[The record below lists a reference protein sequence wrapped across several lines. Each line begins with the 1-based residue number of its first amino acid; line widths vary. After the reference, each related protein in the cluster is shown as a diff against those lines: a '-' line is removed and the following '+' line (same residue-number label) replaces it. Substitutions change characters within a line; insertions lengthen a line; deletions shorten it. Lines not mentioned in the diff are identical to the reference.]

1 MGSFRIVTGSGYGR
15 RDYVGGREL
24 RRQFD
29 LLKKAARQANAAQ
42 PKVKTRKTTSTSSS
56 SSGSG
61 ISKLYDKVWNDAV
74 RKANKWA
81 RETAAEMRASVPV
94 DTGNLRESIH
104 VLEKECYR
112 NKATGE
118 IIMVVGADLDPAGGR
133 GKLYAPP
140 MRKKSPKYG
149 RKTSPW
155 KGYRLMPSYPNEYAS
170 KFLGEPTIEERFKAI
185 SKKNAKKIMGK

>member
-1 MGSFRIVTGSGYGR
+1 MGSFRIVTGSGYSR
-15 RDYVGGREL
+15 REITGLREVQREFSRL
-24 RRQFD
+24 REVAR
-29 LLKKAARQANAAQ
+29 LSTTPRVSAKKT
-42 PKVKTRKTTSTSSS
+42 K
-56 SSGSG
+56 SSGKG
-61 ISKLYDKVWNDAV
+61 ITSLYDKLWDDAV

-104 VLEKECYR
+104 VLEDDCIR
-112 NKATGE
+112 NKGTGQ
-118 IIMVVGADLDPAGGR
+118 IVMVVGADLDPSGGR

-140 MRKKSPKYG
+140 HRKQSPKYG

-155 KGYRLMPSYPNEYAS
+155 KGYRVMPSYPNEYAS
-170 KFLGEPTIEERFKAI
+170 KFLEEPTIEQRFSAI

>member
-15 RDYVGGREL
+15 HEVTDAGALARE
-24 RRQFD
+24 FEK
-29 LLKKAARQANAAQ
+29 LKEVASYH
-42 PKVKTRKTTSTSSS
+42 PTPVVKVKKTRTSTGST
-56 SSGSG
+56 SGV
-61 ISKLYDKVWNDAV
+61 SKKYDKLWNDMV

-104 VLEKECYR
+104 VLEDECYR

-118 IIMVVGADLDPAGGR
+118 ILMVVGVDLDPSGGQ

-140 MRKKSPKYG
+140 LHKRSERYG
-149 RKTSPW
+149 RKTPPW
-155 KGYRLMPSYPNEYAS
+155 QGYRLMPSFPDDYSE
-170 KFLGEPTIEERFKAI
+170 KFLGENRLEERFKTI
-185 SKKNAKKIMGK
+185 SQKNAKKIMGK